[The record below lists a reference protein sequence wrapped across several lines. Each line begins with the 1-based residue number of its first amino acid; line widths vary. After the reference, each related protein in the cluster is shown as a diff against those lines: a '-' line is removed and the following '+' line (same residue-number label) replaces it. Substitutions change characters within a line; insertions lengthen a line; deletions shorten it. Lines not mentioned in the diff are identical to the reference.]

1 MLLVRGFGC
10 LEVCIHGSRDPSGSV
25 SYQEAIIPAVGV
37 AVTVLPGLVKEDADE
52 VDIGE
57 DRPGLEAGRVVADKI
72 REMMEEL
79 VESGML

>member
-1 MLLVRGFGC
+1 M
-10 LEVCIHGSRDPSGSV
+10 
-25 SYQEAIIPAVGV
+25 GV